1 MARPIRIEYS
11 GALYHITSRGNARQD
26 IFIDDNDYLEFMD
39 VLCLV
44 VKRYNWLL
52 HAYCLMG
59 NHYHLL
65 IETPDGNLSAGMR
78 QLNGI
83 YTQRFNRQNQRVGH
97 LMQGRFKAILV
108 DKDSYLGEL
117 SRYIVLNPVRAGMKN
132 RPEQWKWSSYNKTV
146 GFAAGSDC
154 LTTEWLLR
162 LFGKNRKTAQEKYKE
177 FVRAGIGKDGPWDRL
192 VGQVLLGSEEFIEKM
207 RIHLEEKEDIE
218 EIPRTQR
225 VSARPKL
232 EQILANKKEKAEA
245 AYDAHVKYGYRL
257 KEIGKVLGVHY
268 ATVSRLVRAIEGRN

>member
-1 MARPIRIEYS
+1 
-11 GALYHITSRGNARQD
+11 
-26 IFIDDNDYLEFMD
+26 
-39 VLCLV
+39 
-44 VKRYNWLL
+44 
-52 HAYCLMG
+52 
-59 NHYHLL
+59 
-65 IETPDGNLSAGMR
+65 
-78 QLNGI
+78 
-83 YTQRFNRQNQRVGH
+83 
-97 LMQGRFKAILV
+97 MQGRFKAILV